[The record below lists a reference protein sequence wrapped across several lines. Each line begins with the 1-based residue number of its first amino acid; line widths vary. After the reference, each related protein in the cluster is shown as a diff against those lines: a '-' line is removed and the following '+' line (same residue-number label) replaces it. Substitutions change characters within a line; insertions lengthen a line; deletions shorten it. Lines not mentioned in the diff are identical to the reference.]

1 MGLEGRREGEV
12 EGLWTG
18 SEVVDVLI
26 LGGGRLGLSLC
37 IQAMNMIAPF
47 ESD

>member
-18 SEVVDVLI
+18 SGEWLMLWFWAVRDEDWVRVY
-26 LGGGRLGLSLC
+26 R
-37 IQAMNMIAPF
+37 P
-47 ESD
+47 